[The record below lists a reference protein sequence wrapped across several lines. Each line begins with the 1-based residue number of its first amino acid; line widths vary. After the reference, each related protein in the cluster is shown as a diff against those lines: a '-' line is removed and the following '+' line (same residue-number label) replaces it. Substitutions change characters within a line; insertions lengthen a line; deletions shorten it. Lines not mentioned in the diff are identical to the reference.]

1 MVYLVVDP
9 GGKILVRSIEL
20 RFVHEF
26 MKTIER
32 WICQVVTGMALAGIA
47 AGCASSGVQNPR
59 GVPVTEMKA
68 DERGFVA
75 GTGVES
81 QDLVAVSDKM
91 ARSILGTQQ
100 IQKAAGTPRIVLD
113 PVINETR
120 FTINKDIFLTRIR
133 TELNK
138 HAGGKVLFLARERMA
153 TLEREQQLKQ
163 SGQVTS
169 SSDPNVVEF
178 KGADFFLTGKL
189 QGLTTK
195 SSKGVSDYILYSF
208 QLIDA
213 RTSDIIWEDSAEIK
227 KQGLEDA
234 AYR

>member
-1 MVYLVVDP
+1 MKSYVNYTLSLAAVV
-9 GGKILVRSIEL
+9 
-20 RFVHEF
+20 
-26 MKTIER
+26 
-32 WICQVVTGMALAGIA
+32 ALT

-81 QDLVAVSDKM
+81 QDLVAVTDKM
-91 ARSILGTQQ
+91 ARSIIAIPEIANAQ
-100 IQKAAGTPRIVLD
+100 GTPRVVLN
-113 PVINETR
+113 PVVNETR
-120 FTINKDIFLTRIR
+120 FPINKDIFLTRIR
-133 TELNK
+133 AQLNSK
-138 HAGGKVLFLARERMA
+138 ATGKVRFLAREQMA
-153 TLEREQQLKQ
+153 ALERERDLKQ
-163 SGQVTS
+163 SGQVTA

-189 QGLTTK
+189 QNMTTRT
-195 SSKGVSDYILYSF
+195 SKGVSDYVLYSF

-213 RTSDIIWEDSAEIK
+213 RTSDIVWEDFAEIK